1 MSSLRARVL
10 ASVLVLAAA
19 GMVALGAVTYA
30 EQSSFLQSRADQQAR
45 AAVNA
50 MSFLLDKAGF
60 VPSEDGEQ
68 PPEPPNGD
76 GGGRGGRP
84 GAGGQPSLPPGTFG
98 QRRDASG
105 TPIGHPLQI
114 KYSTSESAP
123 AEPRLPA
130 QLKSGSYTTVG
141 SVGSSGLHYRVYAQ
155 KDPEDTGV
163 TLVAVPLNDVEQT
176 LHRLLLVEALVIG
189 GVLLALGLSAYFV
202 VRLGL
207 RPLSRIEV
215 TAGQIAA
222 GDLSR
227 RASPATSKTE
237 VGRLGLAL
245 NAMPARL
252 EQAFAARPASEERL
266 RQL

>member
-84 GAGGQPSLPPGTFG
+84 GAGGQPNLPPGTFG

-114 KYSTSESAP
+114 TYSTSESAP

-130 QLKSGSYTTVG
+130 QLKSGSYPTDG
-141 SVGSSGLHYRVYAQ
+141 SVGAPGLRYPGHPQ
-155 KDPEDTGV
+155 KDAQHPGG
-163 TLVAVPLNDVEQT
+163 
-176 LHRLLLVEALVIG
+176 ALV
-189 GVLLALGLSAYFV
+189 V
-202 VRLGL
+202 
-207 RPLSRIEV
+207 
-215 TAGQIAA
+215 
-222 GDLSR
+222 
-227 RASPATSKTE
+227 
-237 VGRLGLAL
+237 
-245 NAMPARL
+245 
-252 EQAFAARPASEERL
+252 
-266 RQL
+266 